1 MPRKY
6 QKGKSNRS
14 VKNTSIWSLVKKGQ
28 FASIDVDMRTL
39 KSFHKLK
46 ARFKTNPNYP
56 NKINVSEKKESV
68 KSAYEENELIAYNKK
83 KEEER
88 QLQLQK
94 IREREEKEKAE
105 AQKRLQQLQKGFG
118 KPVSTYDE
126 RKYIYWCDPRTP
138 INRGKLGSSQP
149 WRYKKEKGFY
159 D

>member
-14 VKNTSIWSLVKKGQ
+14 VKNTSVWTLIKKGQ
-28 FASIDVDMRTL
+28 FAFMGDLRTIKAYNKL
-39 KSFHKLK
+39 EASFE
-46 ARFKTNPNYP
+46 TNPNIG

-94 IREREEKEKAE
+94 IREREEREKEE

>member
-14 VKNTSIWSLVKKGQ
+14 VKNTSVWTLMKKGQ
-28 FASIDVDMRTL
+28 FAFMGDLRTIKAYNKL
-39 KSFHKLK
+39 EASFE
-46 ARFKTNPNYP
+46 TNPNIG

-94 IREREEKEKAE
+94 IREREE
-105 AQKRLQQLQKGFG
+105 R
-118 KPVSTYDE
+118 
-126 RKYIYWCDPRTP
+126 
-138 INRGKLGSSQP
+138 
-149 WRYKKEKGFY
+149 
-159 D
+159 

>member
-14 VKNTSIWSLVKKGQ
+14 VKNTSVWTLIKKGQ
-28 FASIDVDMRTL
+28 FAFMGDLRTIKAYNKL
-39 KSFHKLK
+39 EASFE
-46 ARFKTNPNYP
+46 TNPNIG
-56 NKINVSEKKESV
+56 NKINISEKKESV
-68 KSAYEENELIAYNKK
+68 KSAYEENELITYNKK

-118 KPVSTYDE
+118 KPVSAYDE

>member
-14 VKNTSIWSLVKKGQ
+14 VKNTSVWTLIKKGQ
-28 FASIDVDMRTL
+28 FAFMGDLRTIKAYNKL
-39 KSFHKLK
+39 EASFE
-46 ARFKTNPNYP
+46 TNPNIG
-56 NKINVSEKKESV
+56 NKINVSEKKESE
-68 KSAYEENELIAYNKK
+68 KSAYEENELIAYNKR
-83 KEEER
+83 KEAER

-94 IREREEKEKAE
+94 IREREEREKAE